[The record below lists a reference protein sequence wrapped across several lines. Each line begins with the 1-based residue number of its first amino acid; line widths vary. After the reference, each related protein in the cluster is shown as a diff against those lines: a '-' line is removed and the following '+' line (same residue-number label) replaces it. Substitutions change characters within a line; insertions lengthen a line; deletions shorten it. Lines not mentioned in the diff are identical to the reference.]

1 MTKPPFP
8 YFLCSAFRAAQRTSE
23 TPHEVAKRPQERPRE
38 VKKGSRSCP
47 DALGGVLRPSLFDP
61 AASNLLLR
69 ASLFDPAASNLP
81 LRASFEPRNS
91 NSHDLCR
98 VKTMVSFQ
106 RNHDFTVFRV
116 LRSEMLNA
124 PQKRPW
130 RAPKRP
136 QERPREVQQSSRNCP
151 DALRRRSGAAQRP
164 RRSTRSCPD
173 GPKSAPE
180 ISQRAPKRS
189 QKLQRARPPRAVP
202 ETLCMAKSSAKR
214 RVHRTVLWAKLPKDA
229 VREHMRKHNRRN
241 QSKPLGAK
249 PVAANHQG

>member
-1 MTKPPFP
+1 M
-8 YFLCSAFRAAQRTSE
+8 FRLNETTSE
-23 TPHEVAKRPQERPRE
+23 TPLPKRPQERPRE
-38 VKKGSRSCP
+38 VQKGSRSCP
-47 DALGGVLRPSLFDP
+47 DALGGVLRPSFFDP

-91 NSHDLCR
+91 NSHDLCS
-98 VKTMVSFQ
+98 VKTMVSSR

-124 PQKRPW
+124 LQKRPW
-130 RAPKRP
+130 RVPKRP
-136 QERPREVQQSSRNCP
+136 QERPREVQQGSRNCP

-180 ISQRAPKRS
+180 ITQRALKLS
-189 QKLQRARPPRAVP
+189 QKLQTAIRGPQEPFRRP
-202 ETLCMAKSSAKR
+202 SA
-214 RVHRTVLWAKLPKDA
+214 LQEALP
-229 VREHMRKHNRRN
+229 N
-241 QSKPLGAK
+241 GASTEL
-249 PVAANHQG
+249 